1 MLARRGIIA
10 SAILRPV
17 VEVLVAPGDRVTKGQ
32 VLIKLF
38 DLEPQAKI
46 RAREKELR
54 SIEARA
60 EYSRRN
66 LDLVEKSL
74 QTGALPGTSYNDV
87 RSTAL
92 YYESQM
98 LAAEAELSLAQSE
111 LKLYTVTASID
122 GEVAWLDVSPGTVTW
137 PGTLIWGEIVDLRE
151 LDVRCELSPVQAEQ
165 VAVGQSAEVW
175 LDGKAEAA
183 GTGKVVFVGKVAD
196 RNSGLVPVVV
206 RVANSQGAVASRGCR
221 QGPLSNGKGEMIAGG
236 SVGRQSSYRSRTG
249 RSSWSRQPWAGPP
262 EHRPTR
268 AAGAR
273 GTRRRLAGSSGD
285 SAAPSPL
292 PAWSDS
298 GVVGR
303 GRLRNRQPPPVD
315 PRRHMYERM
324 DGRAHQMTR
333 DHMLWSADHHAPRGH
348 AQVGRS
354 WSRFCRKAIYERVC
368 QFGWE
373 KNPHLLNM
381 SRRSL
386 MWPGIPR

>member
-17 VEVLVAPGDRVTKGQ
+17 VEVLVGPGDRVTKGQ

-74 QTGALPGTSYNDV
+74 HTGALPGTSYNDV

-206 RVANSQGAVASRGCR
+206 RVANCSGAVARGGCR
-221 QGPLSNGKGEMIAGG
+221 QSPLPNGKGKMIAGG
-236 SVGRQSSYRSRTG
+236 SVGNTRLTIEDLAVVLVLAALGRTT
-249 RSSWSRQPWAGPP
+249 RTPAGP
-262 EHRPTR
+262 
-268 AAGAR
+268 G
-273 GTRRRLAGSSGD
+273 RRRLGDAAAMGWRWGD
-285 SAAPSPL
+285 SAAPSPRPPGPIRRRRERSAAESQRL
-292 PAWSDS
+292 P
-298 GVVGR
+298 
-303 GRLRNRQPPPVD
+303 LD
-315 PRRHMYERM
+315 PRRDVCERV
-324 DGRAHQMTR
+324 DGRARQMTR
-333 DHMLWSADHHAPRGH
+333 DHMLWSAHHQAGTVGMPR
-348 AQVGRS
+348 
-354 WSRFCRKAIYERVC
+354 
-368 QFGWE
+368 
-373 KNPHLLNM
+373 
-381 SRRSL
+381 
-386 MWPGIPR
+386 